1 MTPLDILTSFC
12 KPNLKQSI
20 PNKETLKS
28 FQIFRRSALSEEM
41 IPKKVTKPEKIS
53 SASFFT
59 GIGGFDLGFERAG
72 IETVFQ
78 CEIDEFCRSVLKR
91 HWPYIKRYNDIRDVK
106 ALSIPEAQV
115 WCGGFPCQDVSVARG
130 WLGREG
136 LKGKN
141 SGLFYPFA
149 NLIRER
155 LPKVVVMENVTGLLN
170 SHNGQDFAIL
180 LHTLE
185 QLGYGVAWRTLNT
198 RYFGA
203 PQSRPRVFICAWVSS
218 TVSAY
223 HVLFEKGQQY
233 IPEKPRLGFLRESQC
248 EVTGARVP
256 EVAFCLAA
264 TSGRHTGT
272 DWSRSYVAY
281 ESEVRRLTPTECER
295 IQGFPAGWTLPHEE
309 FPLQGIDLDSP
320 RYKAAGNAVSVPV
333 VQWIGERI
341 VKELQHPTPDMSGF
355 DLFGS
360 IDRFGDNTPELAG
373 KEAKKVNLPSI
384 SGHDDAPK
392 IKWSS
397 GGVMEKGTCLM
408 GPTPQCPL
416 EPVVSRL
423 VDVLDRHRPDE
434 RYFLTPNAAQGI
446 LRRVNR
452 QGRQLFEPLA
462 IALNRLQSSA

>member
-1 MTPLDILTSFC
+1 MA
-12 KPNLKQSI
+12 Q
-20 PNKETLKS
+20 
-28 FQIFRRSALSEEM
+28 
-41 IPKKVTKPEKIS
+41 KKVTKPENFL

-72 IETVFQ
+72 IEPVFQ
-78 CEIDEFCRSVLKR
+78 CEIDEFCRSVLER
-91 HWPYIKRYNDIRDVK
+91 HWPKLKRYNDIRDVE
-106 ALSIPEAQV
+106 ASFIPEAHV

-130 WLGREG
+130 WLGRDG

-141 SGLFYPFA
+141 SGLFYPFVS
-149 NLIRER
+149 LIRER

-180 LHTLE
+180 LYTLE
-185 QLGYGVAWRTLNT
+185 CLGYGVAWRTLNT

-203 PQSRPRVFICAWVSS
+203 PQSRPRVFICAWSGS

-223 HVLFEKGQQY
+223 HVLFERGHRH
-233 IPEKPRLGFLRESQC
+233 ISEKPRLGFLRGSEC

-295 IQGFPAGWTLPHEE
+295 IQGFSTNWTLPHENRL
-309 FPLQGIDLDSP
+309 LQEIDLDSP

-333 VQWIGERI
+333 VQWIGKRI
-341 VKELQHPTPDMSGF
+341 VKELQQPTLDIDEF

-360 IDRFGDNTPELAG
+360 IDRFGSNTPEFAG
-373 KEAKKVNLPSI
+373 KEARKVSLPSI
-384 SGHDDAPK
+384 SGHDDAPR
-392 IKWSS
+392 IKWSN
-397 GGVMEKGTCLM
+397 GGVLEKGTCLM
-408 GPTPQCPL
+408 GAVPQWPL
-416 EPVVSRL
+416 EPVTSRL
-423 VDVLDRHRPDE
+423 IDVLDNFRPDD

-446 LRRVNR
+446 LRRVNS
-452 QGRQLFEPLA
+452 QGRQLFGPLA
-462 IALNRLQSSA
+462 MALNRLQSLA